1 MTGYVARLYRT
12 NASRYWWGIAFR
24 KMLVNSGQ
32 YIRTSDPKAPRVVGE
47 DGAELVKLR
56 DPGSS

>member
-1 MTGYVARLYRT
+1 MTGYVPRRYGT

-32 YIRTSDPKAPRVVGE
+32 YKNQ
-47 DGAELVKLR
+47 
-56 DPGSS
+56 